1 MYKFK
6 TVTSDKPSLDEMWQF
21 IDNIMCPNELVPD
34 KTILTYEQVFSA
46 YSKLV
51 EVDEMF
57 KEIAQIAILKKEL
70 DKPNNNSK

>member
-6 TVTSDKPSLDEMWQF
+6 MITGSKPPLDEMWKF
-21 IDNIMCPNELVPD
+21 IDSIICHNERIPD
-34 KTILTYEQVFSA
+34 KTILTYEQVFSV

-51 EVDEMF
+51 EIDGMF

-70 DKPNNNSK
+70 DKQENNSK